1 MALSKFLDPK
11 YDLPFKRVFGTE
23 KNKNIL
29 IHFLNDILGFTGA
42 NTIQDV
48 KFLSTIMNPE
58 IASDKQSIVDVLC
71 KDSHGNRYIAEMQ
84 LARDK
89 GFEKRAQLYAAK
101 AYSRQLDK
109 SGNYIDLKKVFF
121 IAISNSILFPSE
133 VEYIST
139 HNIRDIKTNGH
150 YLKDFQFVFIELP
163 KFTKSKVEELESTKE
178 RWCFFF
184 KHAEDTTDEDL
195 KDIAEKSPII
205 KLAYDELDKFS
216 WEEEDLA
223 AYEERVLSVQKEAA
237 IWEQRLD
244 DATEKGR
251 DEGIQIGQEKG
262 RAEGIQIGAEKG
274 REEGEKQAKIA
285 VAKNSLKAGVSID
298 VIAEI
303 TGLSISEIKQLKE
316 EAF

>member
-11 YDLPFKRVFGTE
+11 LDLTFKKIFGTE

-29 IHFLNDILGFTGA
+29 IHFLNDILGFTGV
-42 NTIQDV
+42 NTIQEV
-48 KFLSTIMNPE
+48 EFLSTIMDPE

-71 KDSHGNRYIAEMQ
+71 KDSYGNRYIAEMQ

-121 IAISNSILFPSE
+121 IAISNSTLFPPE

-163 KFTKSKVEELESTKE
+163 KFAKNRVEELESTVE

-184 KHAEDTTDEDL
+184 KYAEDTTDEDL
-195 KDIAEKSPII
+195 RNIAEKSPII
-205 KLAYDELDKFS
+205 KLAYDELDKFR
-216 WEEEDLA
+216 WNEKDLL
-223 AYEERVLSVQKEAA
+223 AYEERIMDLRKAEGILAQK
-237 IWEQRLD
+237 LD

-251 DEGIQIGQEKG
+251 QEGRQEGIK
-262 RAEGIQIGAEKG
+262 IGAEKG
-274 REEGEKQAKIA
+274 KIE
-285 VAKNSLKAGVSID
+285 VAKNLLKAGVSID
-298 VIAEI
+298 IIAQTTGLPRAEI
-303 TGLSISEIKQLKE
+303 VQLKE
-316 EAF
+316 EVTS

>member
-1 MALSKFLDPK
+1 MD
-11 YDLPFKRVFGTE
+11 
-23 KNKNIL
+23 
-29 IHFLNDILGFTGA
+29 
-42 NTIQDV
+42 
-48 KFLSTIMNPE
+48 PE

-71 KDSHGNRYIAEMQ
+71 KDSFGNRYIAEMQ

-101 AYSRQLDK
+101 AYSRQ
-109 SGNYIDLKKVFF
+109 SGNYIDFKKVFF
-121 IAISNSILFPSE
+121 IAISNSTLFPTE

-163 KFTKSKVEELESTKE
+163 KFTKSRVEELESTTE

-244 DATEKGR
+244 DAT
-251 DEGIQIGQEKG
+251 
-262 RAEGIQIGAEKG
+262 
-274 REEGEKQAKIA
+274 
-285 VAKNSLKAGVSID
+285 
-298 VIAEI
+298 
-303 TGLSISEIKQLKE
+303 
-316 EAF
+316 